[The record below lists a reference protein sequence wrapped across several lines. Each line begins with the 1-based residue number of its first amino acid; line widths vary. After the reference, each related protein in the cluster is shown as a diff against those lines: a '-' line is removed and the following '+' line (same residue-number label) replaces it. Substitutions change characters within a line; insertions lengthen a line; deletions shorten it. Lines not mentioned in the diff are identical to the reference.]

1 VAFLPRAADGASSTA
16 PTFADALATVLLDG
30 VGAVGIRAARQ
41 LVDTPGLDSLLIAA
55 RGFSYADDVAASL
68 GARAEAIELRP
79 EDPLPT
85 GVDAIATALPAALVA
100 DRATR
105 ALAAGVPFASTVDD
119 ADAIDALLE
128 LDEPARHAGVLL
140 ATGCG
145 LAPGL
150 ADVLARHAAD
160 ALDAVDEIHVAR
172 AGSAGPASTAAVRRS
187 RREPAVEWCDGE
199 WREERHPTP
208 ELVWFPD
215 PIGARECVPVT
226 VGVALL
232 VGAFPGVRRVTVRLA
247 EPLSRRLTWPGR
259 RGLDEEWGSTRVEV
273 WGWRGQARESMVYGV
288 IDRTAIAAGTVLA
301 VTAARLAGIAPG
313 LAARNG
319 PSAGA
324 HGLAA
329 LVEPVPFLAELARRG
344 VKAAVFEG
352 VAVA

>member
-1 VAFLPRAADGASSTA
+1 M
-16 PTFADALATVLLDG
+16 ATVLLDG

-55 RGFSYADDVAASL
+55 RASAYAEDVAASL
-68 GARAEAIELRP
+68 GARAKAMELRP
-79 EDPLPT
+79 DDPLPA
-85 GVDAIATALPAALVA
+85 GVDAVATAVPGVLVA
-100 DRATR
+100 DRAER
-105 ALAAGVPFASTVDD
+105 ALAAGVPFVSTVDD
-119 ADAIDALLE
+119 ADAIEEVLE
-128 LDEPARHAGVLL
+128 LDDSARRAGVVL
-140 ATGCG
+140 APGCG

-172 AGSAGPASTAAVRRS
+172 AGSAGPASTAAVRRA
-187 RREPAVEWCDGE
+187 RREPPAEWCDGE

-215 PIGARECVPVT
+215 PIGARECMPVT

-232 VGAFPGVRRVTVRLA
+232 VRAFPGVRRATVRLA
-247 EPLSRRLTWPGR
+247 EPLSRRLVWPGR
-259 RGLDEEWGSTRVEV
+259 RGLDEGWGSTRVEV

-319 PSAGA
+319 PSAGT

>member
-1 VAFLPRAADGASSTA
+1 
-16 PTFADALATVLLDG
+16 LATVLLDG

-55 RGFSYADDVAASL
+55 RGFSYAEDVAASL
-68 GARAEAIELRP
+68 GARAEAIELGP
-79 EDPLPT
+79 EDPLPA
-85 GVDAIATALPAALVA
+85 GVDAVATALPGALVPS
-100 DRATR
+100 RAQR
-105 ALAAGVPFASTVDD
+105 AVTAGVPFASTVDE
-119 ADAIDALLE
+119 ADAIDTLLE
-128 LDEPARHAGVLL
+128 LDEPARRAGVLM
-140 ATGCG
+140 APGCG

-150 ADVLARHAAD
+150 VDVLARHAAD
-160 ALDAVDEIHVAR
+160 ALDTVDEINVAR
-172 AGSAGPASTAAVRRS
+172 AGSAGPASTAAVRRA
-187 RREPAVEWCDGE
+187 RREPAVEWRDGD
-199 WREERHPTP
+199 WRDERRPNP

-215 PIGARECVPVT
+215 PIGARECAPVT

-232 VGAFPGVRRVTVRLA
+232 VSAFPGVRRVTVRLA
-247 EPLSRRLTWPGR
+247 EPLSRRLAWPGR
-259 RGLDEEWGSTRVEV
+259 RGLDEGWGSTRVEV
-273 WGWRGQARESMVYGV
+273 WGWRGQTRESMVYGV

-301 VTAARLAGIAPG
+301 VTTARLAGIAPG

-319 PSAGA
+319 PSSGV

>member
-1 VAFLPRAADGASSTA
+1 V
-16 PTFADALATVLLDG
+16 ATVLLDG
-30 VGAVGIRAARQ
+30 LGAVGIRAARQ
-41 LVDTPGLDSLLIAA
+41 LVDTPGLDTLLITA
-55 RGFSYADDVAASL
+55 RGSAHAAEIAASL

-79 EDPLPT
+79 DDPLPT
-85 GVDAIATALPAALVA
+85 GVDAVAAALPGALA
-100 DRATR
+100 DARAKR
-105 ALAAGVPFASTVDD
+105 ALASGVPFTSTVDD
-119 ADAIDALLE
+119 GAAIDALLD
-128 LDEPARHAGVLL
+128 LDEPARSAGVLL
-140 ATGCG
+140 APGCG

-172 AGSAGPASTAAVRRS
+172 AGAAGPACTAAVRRS
-187 RREPAVEWCDGE
+187 RRDPAIE
-199 WREERHPTP
+199 WRDGDWRDERRPNP

-215 PIGARECVPVT
+215 PIGSRECAPVA

-232 VGAFPGVRRVTVRLA
+232 VRAFPGVRRVTVRFA
-247 EPLSRRLTWPGR
+247 EPVSRRVTWLGR
-259 RGLDEEWGSTRVEV
+259 RGLDDGWGSTRVEV
-273 WGWRGQARESMVYGV
+273 WGWRGQARESMVYGL

-313 LAARNG
+313 LAARTG
-319 PSAGA
+319 PAAGV

>member
-1 VAFLPRAADGASSTA
+1 V
-16 PTFADALATVLLDG
+16 ATVLLDG
-30 VGAVGIRAARQ
+30 IGAVGIRAARQ
-41 LVDTPGLDSLLIAA
+41 LVDTPGLDTLLITA
-55 RGFSYADDVAASL
+55 RGSSHAAEIAASL
-68 GARAEAIELRP
+68 GERAEAIELSP
-79 EDPLPT
+79 DDALPA
-85 GVDAIATALPAALVA
+85 GVDAVAVALPGALVA
-100 DRATR
+100 PRAKR
-105 ALAAGVPFASTVDD
+105 ALAAGIPFTSTVDD
-119 ADAIDALLE
+119 AAAIDTLLE
-128 LDEPARHAGVLL
+128 FDEPARSAGVLV
-140 ATGCG
+140 APGCG

-160 ALDAVDEIHVAR
+160 ALDSVDEIHVAR
-172 AGSAGPASTAAVRRS
+172 AGAAGPACTATVRRS
-187 RREPAVEWCDGE
+187 RRDPAVEWRDSD
-199 WREERHPTP
+199 WRDERHPNP

-215 PIGARECVPVT
+215 PIGSRECAPVA

-232 VGAFPGVRRVTVRLA
+232 VRAFPGVKRVTVRFA
-247 EPLSRRLTWPGR
+247 EPVSRRVTWLGR
-259 RGLDEEWGSTRVEV
+259 RGLDEGWGSTRVEV

-313 LAARNG
+313 LAARSG
-319 PSAGA
+319 PASGV

>member
-1 VAFLPRAADGASSTA
+1 VAFLPRAAAGASSTP
-16 PTFADALATVLLDG
+16 PTFADPLATVLLDG

-55 RGFSYADDVAASL
+55 RGLSFADDVAASL

-79 EDPLPT
+79 EDPLPM

-100 DRATR
+100 DRAKR
-105 ALAAGVPFASTVDD
+105 ALAAGVPFVSTVDD
-119 ADAIDALLE
+119 ADAIDAVLE
-128 LDEPARHAGVLL
+128 LGEPARHAGVLL
-140 ATGCG
+140 AAGCG

-187 RREPAVEWCDGE
+187 RREPAVEWCDGD

-232 VGAFPGVRRVTVRLA
+232 VRAFPGVRRVTVRLA

-259 RGLDEEWGSTRVEV
+259 RGLDEGWGSTRVEV

>member
-1 VAFLPRAADGASSTA
+1 M
-16 PTFADALATVLLDG
+16 ATVLLDG
-30 VGAVGIRAARQ
+30 LGAVGIRAARQ
-41 LVDTPGLDSLLIAA
+41 LVDTPGLDTLLITA
-55 RGFSYADDVAASL
+55 RGSAHAAEIAASL

-79 EDPLPT
+79 DDPLPA
-85 GVDAIATALPAALVA
+85 GVDAVAAALPGALAVA
-100 DRATR
+100 RAKHV
-105 ALAAGVPFASTVDD
+105 LAAGVPFTSSVDD
-119 ADAIDALLE
+119 AAAIDAVLD
-128 LDEPARHAGVLL
+128 LDEPARSAGVLL
-140 ATGCG
+140 APGCG
-145 LAPGL
+145 LAPGF

-172 AGSAGPASTAAVRRS
+172 AGAAGPACAAAVRRS
-187 RREPAVEWCDGE
+187 RRDPALE
-199 WREERHPTP
+199 WRDSDWRDDRRPNP

-215 PIGARECVPVT
+215 PIGSRECAPVA

-232 VGAFPGVRRVTVRLA
+232 VRTFPDVRRVTVRFA
-247 EPLSRRLTWPGR
+247 EPVSRRVTWLGR
-259 RGLDEEWGSTRVEV
+259 RGLDEGWGSTRVEV
-273 WGWRGQARESMVYGV
+273 WGWRGQARESMVYGL

-313 LAARNG
+313 LAARSG
-319 PSAGA
+319 PAAGA

>member
-1 VAFLPRAADGASSTA
+1 
-16 PTFADALATVLLDG
+16 LATILLDG

-41 LVDTPGLDSLLIAA
+41 LVDTPGLDSILIAA
-55 RGFSYADDVAASL
+55 RGSTRAGEVAAAL
-68 GARAEAIELRP
+68 GDRAEAVELRP
-79 EDPLPT
+79 DDPIPA
-85 GVDAIATALPAALVA
+85 GVDAVAVALPAALVA
-100 DRATR
+100 GRAER
-105 ALAAGVPFASTVDD
+105 SLAAGIPFASTVDD
-119 ADAIDALLE
+119 AGVIDALLA
-128 LDEPARHAGVLL
+128 LDERAQRAGVVL
-140 ATGCG
+140 AAGCG

-150 ADVLARHAAD
+150 ADVLAHHAAD

-172 AGSAGPASTAAVRRS
+172 AGSAGPASTAALRQARRD
-187 RREPAVEWCDGE
+187 PVVEWCDGE
-199 WREERHPTP
+199 WRDERHPNP

-215 PIGARECVPVT
+215 PIGARECAPVT
-226 VGVALL
+226 VGVTLF
-232 VGAFPGVRRVTVRLA
+232 VRAFPQVRRVTMRLA
-247 EPLSRRLTWPGR
+247 EPLVRRFTWPGR
-259 RGLDEEWGSTRVEV
+259 RGLDEGWGSARVEV

-313 LAARNG
+313 LAARGG
-319 PSAGA
+319 PSAGV